1 MLSIIVPAFDEAE
14 NIEGLVTEIL
24 AAAER
29 VPITEIIYVDD
40 GSTDATIDIL
50 RQQQAR
56 CPHLRIIRHGRRMG
70 QSAAFLSG
78 ARAAV
83 TELLVFM
90 DADGQNDPQ
99 DIAKLLRAFQ
109 GNLPAA
115 AAVLGQRVGR
125 RDVWSKRISSKLA
138 NRLRRAILH
147 DNTRDT
153 GCSLKL
159 IRRADYLAL
168 PYFDHMHRFLP
179 AMLMRNGVELRHV
192 DVSHRPRARGV
203 SKYGF
208 RNRAFVG
215 VVDLFGS
222 AWLIQRGLPLD
233 YSSTEIGKGSPL

>member
-1 MLSIIVPAFDEAE
+1 
-14 NIEGLVTEIL
+14 
-24 AAAER
+24 
-29 VPITEIIYVDD
+29 
-40 GSTDATIDIL
+40 
-50 RQQQAR
+50 
-56 CPHLRIIRHGRRMG
+56 MG